1 MTVSSVNCRFPKD
14 VAVRQQWLR
23 EIRREKFTPSG
34 TSVICSDHF
43 EESCYVATAELRRKL
58 QTGTVPTIFKL
69 PEHLIKVP
77 NERKH
82 PKQINEIDKNGSQ
95 LSINND
101 PSTSYSCLSPS
112 KETSQRLQDEHS
124 YSNRDSPVQLK
135 RRLDDSLATHS
146 TSSSCQSPSK
156 ETSQRI
162 QDEHSYSNMDSPV
175 KLKRRLDDT
184 LASMEDMREKMKYQ
198 RQKNQRLGKKVKY
211 VQSIVVSLRK
221 DNKTSLPVCS
231 WRS

>member
-1 MTVSSVNCRFPKD
+1 MTVSSVNFRFPKD

-23 EIRREKFTPSG
+23 EIRRENFTPSG

-43 EESCYVATAELRRKL
+43 EESCYVATAQLRRKL
-58 QTGTVPTIFKL
+58 QTGAVPTIFKL

-82 PKQINEIDKNGSQ
+82 PKQINAIDKNGSQ

-112 KETSQRLQDEHS
+112 KETSRRLRDEHS
-124 YSNRDSPVQLK
+124 YSNMDSPGQPK
-135 RRLDDSLATHS
+135 RRLDDTLATPS

-156 ETSQRI
+156 ETSQRS
-162 QDEHSYSNMDSPV
+162 QDEHS
-175 KLKRRLDDT
+175 
-184 LASMEDMREKMKYQ
+184 
-198 RQKNQRLGKKVKY
+198 
-211 VQSIVVSLRK
+211 
-221 DNKTSLPVCS
+221 
-231 WRS
+231 